1 MRRTLLALLSA
12 PLLLS
17 PARADSFTFLLGNGD
32 ATLDSFAGAD
42 GPYARVIV
50 SRQNFRTARIT
61 VTGLNT
67 DGYQWLLGGPDAIDL
82 SVNATRWRL
91 GNIVE
96 RNRLPGFQEGP
107 DRNGGRDLSVSEF
120 GAFDQTINSPDGF
133 ARSAM
138 SVSFL
143 ITGAANT
150 RWLTAEDVLEP
161 NALGFMAAAHLFA
174 CANPCRL
181 ANGPVV
187 SGYAANGDGAPPSPV
202 PGSVAP
208 VPGPIVGA
216 GLPGLILASGGLLA
230 WWRRRKTIPA
240 A

>member
-1 MRRTLLALLSA
+1 MRRTLVGLLLT

-17 PARADSFTFLLGNGD
+17 PAIADSFTFTIGNGD
-32 ATLDSFAGAD
+32 TTLDSFT
-42 GPYARVIV
+42 GPYASVTV
-50 SRQNFRTARIT
+50 SRNNFRTARIT

-67 DGYQWLLGGPDAIDL
+67 DGYQWLLGGPDAVDIN
-82 SVNATRWRL
+82 VNATRWRL

-96 RNRLPGFQEGP
+96 LNRLPGFREGS

-133 ARSAM
+133 RRSAM

-143 ITGAANT
+143 ITGSSNT

-174 CANPCRL
+174 CADPCRITDG
-181 ANGPVV
+181 AVAIGF
-187 SGYAANGDGAPPSPV
+187 AANGLNPAS
-202 PGSVAP
+202 
-208 VPGPIVGA
+208 VPGPIAGA
-216 GLPGLILASGGLLA
+216 GIPGVIAACAGLLGLA
-230 WWRRRKTIPA
+230 RRRRKVA